1 MKVTLNEHLE
11 MVDQNSQA
19 SKDEVNSLCERIRK
33 KFKTCGYENVYKGYK
48 SRNPIKRKQ
57 CQNLIREYVEMILE
71 TQDYRCTHW
80 LPVKEG
86 ELNGVWNRPGA
97 GFCNWKRTDIIY
109 EIDHVNPVNAG
120 GVDNLEN
127 FQFLSSNANQFTKC
141 SLTYKDLLSRVDLS
155 EALKNR
161 IKKVLS
167 NREKLFKSDKWK
179 NFLSRLEEANES
191 R

>member
-19 SKDEVNSLCERIRK
+19 SKNEIDSLCERIRK
-33 KFKTCGYENVYKGYK
+33 KFKACGYETVYKGYK
-48 SRNPIKRKQ
+48 SRDVSKRQ
-57 CQNLIREYVEMILE
+57 ECQNLIREYVRMIFE
-71 TQDYRCTHW
+71 TQDFRCTHW
-80 LPVKEG
+80 LPVKKG

-120 GVDNLEN
+120 GVDSLDN
-127 FQFLSSNANQFTKC
+127 FQFLSSNANQFVKC
-141 SLTYKDLLSRVDLS
+141 SLTYDDLLCRVDLS
-155 EALKNR
+155 KALKNR

-167 NREKLFKSDKWK
+167 DRERLFKSDKWK
-179 NFLSRLEEANES
+179 NFLSRLEKANES

>member
-19 SKDEVNSLCERIRK
+19 SKNEIDSLCERIRK
-33 KFKTCGYENVYKGYK
+33 KFKTCGYETVYKGYK
-48 SRNPIKRKQ
+48 SRDVSKRQ
-57 CQNLIREYVEMILE
+57 ECQSLIREYVRMIFE
-71 TQDYRCTHW
+71 TQDFRCTHW
-80 LPVKEG
+80 LPVKKG

-120 GVDNLEN
+120 GVDSLDN
-127 FQFLSSNANQFTKC
+127 FQFLSSNANQFVKC
-141 SLTYKDLLSRVDLS
+141 SLTYDDLLCRVDLS
-155 EALKNR
+155 KALKNR

-167 NREKLFKSDKWK
+167 DRERLFKSDKWK
-179 NFLSRLEEANES
+179 NFLSRLEKANES